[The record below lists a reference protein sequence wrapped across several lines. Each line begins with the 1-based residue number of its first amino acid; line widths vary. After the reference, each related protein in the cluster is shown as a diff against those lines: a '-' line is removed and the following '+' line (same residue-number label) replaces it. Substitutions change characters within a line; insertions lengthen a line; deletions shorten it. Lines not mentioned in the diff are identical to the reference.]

1 MVVTS
6 LSIAVLRAVWAVVGV
21 GGFCGGSGSW
31 VRSEGPN
38 SAVLLLFR
46 RYRKDHLMQQFWV
59 LELLFMETCKEKPSK
74 GKQREKVAN
83 NNSKQRCRNSTLIF
97 FLNENN
103 YDNTAIN
110 DKWAFLLFLA
120 SPTKLLCIFFLIQR

>member
-1 MVVTS
+1 
-6 LSIAVLRAVWAVVGV
+6 
-21 GGFCGGSGSW
+21 
-31 VRSEGPN
+31 
-38 SAVLLLFR
+38 
-46 RYRKDHLMQQFWV
+46 MQQFWV

-120 SPTKLLCIFFLIQR
+120 SPTKLLCIFFFDSEVNEYLPKGHLKALYIIVSGF